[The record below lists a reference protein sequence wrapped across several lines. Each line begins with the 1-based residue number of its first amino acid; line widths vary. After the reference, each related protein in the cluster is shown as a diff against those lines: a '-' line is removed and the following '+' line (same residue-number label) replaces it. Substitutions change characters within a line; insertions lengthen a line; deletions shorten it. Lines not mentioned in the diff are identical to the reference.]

1 MDNKEQLDTVTKYF
15 TNTKAFITITGA
27 FVSVLFFFFTLR
39 SDIQANVV
47 QINMNTANI
56 KHVLDGNTGLQKEVY
71 EQNTNI
77 KLLQQ
82 ELKTLSKSVDNL
94 TVEVKKLVEDK

>member
-1 MDNKEQLDTVTKYF
+1 
-15 TNTKAFITITGA
+15 
-27 FVSVLFFFFTLR
+27 
-39 SDIQANVV
+39 
-47 QINMNTANI
+47 MNTTSI
-56 KHVLDGNTGLQKEVY
+56 KHVLDGNAGLQKEVY